1 MWNRLNK
8 DYVVSEILDTVSLM
22 QLNKENVPVLE
33 NTQIEDIADR
43 YLFEWNEVG
52 DYEAD
57 FSRGLLEYLREEFD
71 INKINYKFN
80 G

>member
-22 QLNKENVPVLE
+22 QLNKENFPVLE
-33 NTQIEDIADR
+33 NTQIEDIAER

-71 INKINYKFN
+71 LNKINYKFN